1 MKNIILTILKKIANY
16 ISKKYLKLMKVKEN
30 NVKKTKLYGINEE
43 LKSLKKEII
52 EIFINSAV
60 DNTFETQTTKSV
72 ILNIINVEKNANWTM

>member
-1 MKNIILTILKKIANY
+1 
-16 ISKKYLKLMKVKEN
+16 MKVKEN
-30 NVKKTKLYGINEE
+30 NLKKTKLYGINED

-72 ILNIINVEKNANWTM
+72 ILNIIKYFISILSNQLLKRINVEKNAN

>member
-30 NVKKTKLYGINEE
+30 NLKKTKLYGINED

-72 ILNIINVEKNANWTM
+72 ILNIIKYFISILSN

>member
-30 NVKKTKLYGINEE
+30 NVKKTKLYGINED

-72 ILNIINVEKNANWTM
+72 ILNIIKYFISILSN

>member
-1 MKNIILTILKKIANY
+1 
-16 ISKKYLKLMKVKEN
+16 MKVKEN
-30 NVKKTKLYGINEE
+30 NLKKTKLYGINED

-72 ILNIINVEKNANWTM
+72 ILNIIKYFISILLN

>member
-30 NVKKTKLYGINEE
+30 NVKKTKLYGINED

-60 DNTFETQTTKSV
+60 DNTFETQSTKSV
-72 ILNIINVEKNANWTM
+72 ILNIIKYFISILSN

>member
-1 MKNIILTILKKIANY
+1 
-16 ISKKYLKLMKVKEN
+16 MKVKEN

-72 ILNIINVEKNANWTM
+72 ILNIIKYFISILSNQLLKRINVEKNAN

>member
-30 NVKKTKLYGINEE
+30 NLKKTKLYGINED

-60 DNTFETQTTKSV
+60 DNTFETQTKKSV
-72 ILNIINVEKNANWTM
+72 ILNIIKYFISILSN

>member
-30 NVKKTKLYGINEE
+30 NLKKTKLYGINED

>member
-30 NVKKTKLYGINEE
+30 NLKKTKLYGINED

-72 ILNIINVEKNANWTM
+72 ILNVIKYFISILSN

>member
-16 ISKKYLKLMKVKEN
+16 ISKKYLNLMKVKEN
-30 NVKKTKLYGINEE
+30 NVKKTKLYGINED

-72 ILNIINVEKNANWTM
+72 ILNIIKYFISILSN

>member
-1 MKNIILTILKKIANY
+1 LKNIILTILKKIANY

-30 NVKKTKLYGINEE
+30 NLKKTKLYGINED

-72 ILNIINVEKNANWTM
+72 ILNIIKYFISILSN